1 MVTADLVG
9 EFLVEFVSDLARSLS
24 QGEKVARIA
33 AGSGVY
39 CLFTD
44 CGIAALTAPD
54 GGGASAAP
62 VRGPWAQDML
72 CRSADTED

>member
-1 MVTADLVG
+1 MVTVDLMG
-9 EFLVEFVSDLARSLS
+9 EFLFGFVSDLARSLS
-24 QGEKVARIA
+24 QGEKVARIKA
-33 AGSGVY
+33 ESGVD

-44 CGIAALTAPD
+44 CGIAALTAPA

-72 CRSADTED
+72 CRSTDSEY